1 MDLPPF
7 TRRQKEAQNMG
18 PHSLQKEAAVF
29 PEGWDEKVHAHIG
42 HRLGQQ
48 RGQGGTQRPPEGNQQ
63 QIQNQIDC
71 RSGGSQVLLIPE
83 LAMRCQKILRA
94 MPRQEKAGRQA
105 ATHRIPQAG
114 QYAWP

>member
-1 MDLPPF
+1 
-7 TRRQKEAQNMG
+7 MG
-18 PHSLQKEAAVF
+18 PHPLQKEAAVF

-71 RSGGSQVLLIPE
+71 RSGGSQVLFLPE
-83 LAMRCQKILRA
+83 LAMRCQKNTSRDA
-94 MPRQEKAGRQA
+94 
-105 ATHRIPQAG
+105 QAG
-114 QYAWP
+114 EGRPPGRNT